1 MGNNEV
7 LQTAE
12 AMNELENYIN
22 DLRRFLPFPVISINP
37 SGIITD
43 INQATVDLFGYPEE
57 ELIGKYIA
65 DFFVEMEKMKQYD
78 AVTREQGGIKNK
90 ELLVKLK
97 AGGTVP
103 VMVNAQKREDD
114 QGQMIG
120 YFASFAD
127 ISEQR
132 KQEAAIREKVEEL
145 EQFHKLAVGRE
156 LMMIERE
163 KEINA
168 LLKELGRSPRYK

>member
-1 MGNNEV
+1 MSDNEV

-22 DLRRFLPFPVISINP
+22 DLRRFLPFPVISVNP

-43 INQATVDLFGYPEE
+43 INQATIDLFGYPEE
-57 ELIGKYIA
+57 ELIGQYIA

-78 AVTREQGGIKNK
+78 AATRDQGGIKNK

-103 VMVNAQKREDD
+103 VMVNTQKREDD
-114 QGQMIG
+114 QGRMIG
-120 YFASFAD
+120 YFASFVD
-127 ISEQR
+127 LSDRQ
-132 KQEAAIREKVEEL
+132 KQEAAIKEKIEEL

-163 KEINA
+163 KEVND